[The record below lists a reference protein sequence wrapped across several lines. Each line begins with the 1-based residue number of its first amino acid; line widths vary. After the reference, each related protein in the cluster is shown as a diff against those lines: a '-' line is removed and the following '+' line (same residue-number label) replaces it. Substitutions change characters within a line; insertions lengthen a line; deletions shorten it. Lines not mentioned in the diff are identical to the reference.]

1 MGPMYS
7 FFRAVLE
14 VGILFVVINQVLYYL
29 RNTRGSLVLS
39 GALIC
44 VMALALAAKHLGLL
58 VIDYILSNLYGSA
71 LLALIVIFQPELRR
85 ALAQLGSIMVRQ
97 GKKRRE
103 FIGELVAAVRDMSR
117 RKCGA
122 LIVIERRIKLQMLID
137 DSIPLDVKVNAL
149 ILESIFYPN
158 SPLHDGA
165 VIIRDD
171 RILAARVILPLTR
184 AEHISR
190 RIGTRHRAALGI
202 SEESDAV
209 SVTVSE
215 ETGAISIAY
224 RGIFHRDLSIPQ
236 LEQLLEKLIIQ
247 RDDSEIQET
256 VLMMEEMDNPTP
268 LLGTK
273 EAESPEQTPGTGEPA
288 DPGQQPPAEK
298 ENGEASVNAD

>member
-1 MGPMYS
+1 MESMYS
-7 FFRAVLE
+7 ILRAVLE
-14 VGILFVVINQVLYYL
+14 VAILFVVINQILYYL

-44 VMALALAAKHLGLL
+44 VMALALAAKHLGLQ

-71 LLALIVIFQPELRR
+71 LLALIIIFQPELRR
-85 ALAQLGSIMVRQ
+85 ALAQLGSVMVWQ

-103 FIGELVAAVRDMSR
+103 FIGELVAAVRDMAN

-122 LIVIERRIKLQMLID
+122 LIVIERRMKLQMLID

-165 VIIRDD
+165 IIIRDD

-190 RIGTRHRAALGI
+190 RLGTRHRAALGI

-209 SVTVSE
+209 SVIVSE
-215 ETGAISIAY
+215 ETGSISIAY
-224 RGIFHRDLSIPQ
+224 RGNFHRDLSMPQ

-247 RDDSEIQET
+247 RDDSETAET
-256 VLMMEEMDNPTP
+256 AKMMEATDNQG
-268 LLGTK
+268 LL
-273 EAESPEQTPGTGEPA
+273 PGMEEDT
-288 DPGQQPPAEK
+288 DIQDQLPGLEEK
-298 ENGEASVNAD
+298 GEAVKNAD

>member
-1 MGPMYS
+1 MESMYT
-7 FFRAVLE
+7 FLRGALE
-14 VGILFVVINQVLYYL
+14 VAILFIVINQILYYL

-44 VMALALAAKHLGLL
+44 VMALALAANQLGLQ

-71 LLALIVIFQPELRR
+71 MLALIVIFQPELRR
-85 ALAQLGSIMVRQ
+85 ALAQLGSMMVWQ
-97 GKKRRE
+97 GKKQRE

-122 LIVIERRIKLQMLID
+122 LIVIERRIRLQMLID

-165 VIIRDD
+165 VIIRDNH
-171 RILAARVILPLTR
+171 ILAARVILPLTR
-184 AEHISR
+184 AENISR
-190 RIGTRHRAALGI
+190 RLGTRHRAALGI
-202 SEESDAV
+202 SEETDAV

-224 RGIFHRDLSIPQ
+224 RGVFHRDLSLPQ

-247 RDDSEIQET
+247 KDDSEISET
-256 VLMMEEMDNPTP
+256 LLMMEECDNSGT
-268 LLGTK
+268 LLAAS
-273 EAESPEQTPGTGEPA
+273 AEQGGEKHA
-288 DPGQQPPAEK
+288 D
-298 ENGEASVNAD
+298 

>member
-1 MGPMYS
+1 MESMYT
-7 FFRAVLE
+7 FLRGVLE
-14 VGILFVVINQVLYYL
+14 VGILFIVINQILYYL

-44 VMALALAAKHLGLL
+44 VMALALAANQLGLK

-71 LLALIVIFQPELRR
+71 MLALIVIFQPELRR
-85 ALAQLGSIMVRQ
+85 ALAQLGSMMVWQ
-97 GKKRRE
+97 GKKQRE

-117 RKCGA
+117 KKCGA
-122 LIVIERRIKLQMLID
+122 LIVIERRIRLQMLID

-165 VIIRDD
+165 VIIRDNH
-171 RILAARVILPLTR
+171 ILAARVILPLTR
-184 AEHISR
+184 VENISR
-190 RIGTRHRAALGI
+190 RLGTRHRAALGI
-202 SEESDAV
+202 SEETDAV

-224 RGIFHRDLSIPQ
+224 RGVFHRDLSIPQ

-247 RDDSEIQET
+247 KDDSEISET
-256 VLMMEEMDNPTP
+256 LLMMEECDNSGT
-268 LLGTK
+268 LLNTVNSS
-273 EAESPEQTPGTGEPA
+273 EGEKHA
-288 DPGQQPPAEK
+288 D
-298 ENGEASVNAD
+298 